1 MTQTYRI
8 AVIEGDGIGPEIVT
22 AARTV
27 LDAVAMRE
35 GFSFEFIDAPAGAS
49 VYQKTGQALPPDTLQ
64 VCKDAD
70 AILKGPV
77 GLPSVTPGVV
87 EREVVLGLRQ
97 ELGLYANIRPIRLY
111 ACLKDQSPLR
121 ADRLENGVDILFVR
135 ENSEGIYSRQGSKD
149 DSGATDVSVYSRKGV
164 DRILQYAFDAAQNR
178 RKKVTSVD
186 KANVLKTSLFWRER
200 FQEMARMH
208 SGIQTESIY
217 VDAMSQYLIRCP
229 SQYDVVVTDN
239 LFGDILTDEASEI
252 IGSLG
257 LGPGA
262 NLNQQA
268 RKGMFEPL
276 HGSAPEIAGKDMANP
291 IGMILSMKLM
301 LDFLGQPDAGK
312 RVDQAVQTVLEQG
325 YRTADIVG
333 NTSTSMQ
340 VIGTCRMGDLVA
352 AAVLV

>member
-22 AARTV
+22 AARNV
-27 LDAVAMRE
+27 LQAVAQRN
-35 GFSFEFIDAPAGAS
+35 GLSFEFIDAPAGAS
-49 VYQKTGQALPPDTLQ
+49 VYQKTGQALSQDTLSK
-64 VCKDAD
+64 CRDAD
-70 AILKGPV
+70 AIIKGPV

-97 ELGLYANIRPIRLY
+97 DLDLYANVRPIRLY
-111 ACLKDQSPLR
+111 SCLKDQSPLR
-121 ADRLENGVDILFVR
+121 ADKVENGVDILFVR
-135 ENSEGIYSRQGSKD
+135 ENSEGLYSRQGLKD
-149 DSGATDVSVYSRKGV
+149 DAGATDVSIYSQKAV
-164 DRILQYAFDAAQNR
+164 DRILQYAFDAAKSR

-200 FQEMARMH
+200 FQEMANAH
-208 SGIQTESIY
+208 PDVQTESIY

-229 SQYDVVVTDN
+229 SNYDVVVTDN

-262 NLNQQA
+262 NLNPEA
-268 RKGMFEPL
+268 KTGMFEPL
-276 HGSAPEIAGKDMANP
+276 HGSAPEIASSDVANP